1 MEAIIIILLVLIL
14 LRISY
19 STCVTNIPMDN
30 QSDNGLISAR
40 FTPAPVQNTAAG
52 TNTYNDTIQSMA
64 LESSVYSDHHQ
75 FIDSLNLT
83 WTPLNASEKSD
94 FTTVNG
100 HIGLF
105 KPDFRNKINADQHI
119 SIPEDSVAISDLN
132 TKNRWGGF
140 GYDKK
145 CGPPC

>member
-14 LRISY
+14 LRVSY
-19 STCVTNIPMDN
+19 STCVTNIPMN
-30 QSDNGLISAR
+30 TQSDNGLISAR
-40 FTPAPVQNTAAG
+40 FTPAPIQNTAAG

-64 LESSVYSDHHQ
+64 LESDVYSSHHQ
-75 FIDSLNLT
+75 FLDSLNLT

-94 FTTVNG
+94 RVDING
-100 HIGLF
+100 RVGLM
-105 KPDFRNKINADQHI
+105 PVDYRNKINADQHI
-119 SIPEDSVAISDLN
+119 SIPEDSVAIPDLN
-132 TKNRWGGF
+132 TKNRWGGY